1 VYRLNSH
8 DEFQPPL
15 PSDLTVLQ
23 IPLGDEME
31 FVPSEAWFETPGQS
45 LAEALVMGASR
56 ALGIEDDELEG
67 GFRTRSAEHADID
80 ARGVIEVFLFD
91 TTAGGA
97 GFSSRVWEE
106 FDAVCRS
113 PFNPRELLMRYGVSQ
128 LSAPVSEPPSDSL
141 NRHRRNRHEGL
152 ALRLRTDG
160 DSTNASS

>member
-97 GFSSRVWEE
+97 GFHRASGRNSTPCVQKPVQSSRV
-106 FDAVCRS
+106 AHAIRRVTTVCA
-113 PFNPRELLMRYGVSQ
+113 GI
-128 LSAPVSEPPSDSL
+128 
-141 NRHRRNRHEGL
+141 
-152 ALRLRTDG
+152 RTAI
-160 DSTNASS
+160 STTR